1 MNSTAPRPRPVSR
14 LLVLATALLAMI
26 FAGLTVQDSTARS
39 GGADQQPSAA
49 PSAKRYIE
57 RGKEAIKDGKYR
69 KAVRYLSA
77 AVKKGGGSAAHLLR
91 GIAYK
96 RGGIYYKAT
105 KDFAA
110 YVKDKPGDATGYLLL
125 GDACNFN
132 LEPER
137 ALEAYNKALIL
148 SPRSVDGYIGRGLA
162 YTALEEYRQAIKD
175 YQWALTIDP
184 DNNEAV
190 INIGRAYML
199 EGRPIQAITYFE
211 RALRSETDP
220 KVRGKLENWIDI
232 LMKSSGAARRKAE
245 ALEKARLKNMENL
258 W

>member
-1 MNSTAPRPRPVSR
+1 MNSTAPRPRPVFR
-14 LLVLATALLAMI
+14 LFVFTAALLLMI
-26 FAGLTVQDSTARS
+26 FAGGPDRDAAART
-39 GGADQQPSAA
+39 GGGESRGSAA
-49 PSAKRYIE
+49 PSASHYIE
-57 RGKEAIKDGKYR
+57 QGKKAIKDGQYR

-77 AVKKGGGSAAHLLR
+77 AVKKGGGPSAHLLR

-110 YVKDKPGDATGYLLL
+110 YVKDKPGDATGFLLL

-175 YQWALTIDP
+175 YQWALTIEP

-199 EGRPIQAITYFE
+199 DGRPIQAVTYFE

-245 ALEKARLKNMENL
+245 ALEKARLKNTENL